1 MLDHAIGPNVIAGLT
16 SGLADF
22 LDRNADRGWR
32 SLEDVRGLTRGR
44 VVAHSDIPRASAGDY
59 HGGYA
64 EDDAEGYAKPVAT
77 A

>member
-1 MLDHAIGPNVIAGLT
+1 MLDHAIGPNVIAELT
-16 SGLADF
+16 SGLSDF
-22 LDRNADRGWR
+22 LDRNAGRGWR